1 LRFDARAIRAVTF
14 DFGDTLVPVS
24 APAFRAVVRAAA
36 SDVVARLA
44 LGDREAF
51 LAAWA
56 EERDRQMREDVL
68 EDGREMDMGRRFARL
83 IARSRG
89 MPAPSPDVRWDDA
102 AVDAAVDPKEVAFAL
117 DAYRDRW
124 VAGIPV
130 PPGVDRVLAAVAVT
144 RRVGIL
150 SNWPH
155 TATIEAFVDHAG
167 WRPYLSA
174 VVVSADVGAIKPDP
188 AIFRAAERALGMT
201 GSPRGAILHVGDDPR
216 ADVAGARR
224 AGWRA
229 AWLHADNAGSPLP
242 GAGRD
247 PEPGAPGPDVE
258 LDRLEQIVEVLG
270 DDPGP
275 CVCIAIP

>member
-1 LRFDARAIRAVTF
+1 MAGAFDAGAIRAVTF

-24 APAFRAVVRAAA
+24 APAFRAVVREAA
-36 SDVVARLA
+36 SDVVRRLA
-44 LGDREAF
+44 LGDREVY
-51 LAAWA
+51 LAAWS
-56 EERDRQMREDVL
+56 EERDRQMREDVPA
-68 EDGREMDMGRRFARL
+68 GREMDMGRRFARL

-89 MPAPSPDVRWDDA
+89 LPAPPPGVPWDDA
-102 AVDAAVDPKEVAFAL
+102 AVDAIVDAGEVAWAL

-130 PPGVDRVLAAVAVT
+130 PHGVDRLLAAVAES

-188 AIFRAAERALGMT
+188 AIFRAAERALGMPGAAA
-201 GSPRGAILHVGDDPR
+201 GSILHVGDDPH

-229 AWLHADNAGSPLP
+229 AWLRAENAGSPLP

-247 PEPGAPGPDVE
+247 PEPGAPPPDIE
-258 LDRLEQIVEVLG
+258 IDSLEEIVPILG
-270 DDPGP
+270 EPPSG
-275 CVCIAIP
+275 